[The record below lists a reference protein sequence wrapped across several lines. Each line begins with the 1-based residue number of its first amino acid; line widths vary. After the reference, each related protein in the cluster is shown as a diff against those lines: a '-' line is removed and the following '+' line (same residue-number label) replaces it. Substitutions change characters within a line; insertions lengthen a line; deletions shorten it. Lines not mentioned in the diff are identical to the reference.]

1 MKRLLREKATI
12 EKMIRI
18 YCDDHHTKKHVFCDD
33 CFELNQY
40 ARRRIEKCKYGKKK
54 PACKNCKT
62 HCFQQNYREKIREV
76 MIHSGRWMILRYP
89 ILTIQ
94 HFFDSRRYN

>member
-1 MKRLLREKATI
+1 MKRLLREKDTI

-18 YCDDHHTKKHVFCDD
+18 YCDDHHVKKNNFCDD

-40 ARRRIEKCKYGKKK
+40 ARRRIEKCQYGKDK

-62 HCFQQNYREKIREV
+62 HCYQNIFKEKIRGV
-76 MIHSGRWMILRYP
+76 MKHSGPKMLFRYP
-89 ILTIQ
+89 LLTIQ
-94 HFFDSRRYN
+94 HFIDSIKYK